1 MKALLIAALMAASIT
16 PSFAQGTAKPARSVA
31 PPAKA
36 APAAPTNAAP
46 APTAIGFVGNKGS
59 KICHKAECKSVGK
72 MKDANK
78 VSFASAADAQKAGFK
93 ACKSC
98 KPF

>member
-1 MKALLIAALMAASIT
+1 MKALILAVLMAA
-16 PSFAQGTAKPARSVA
+16 PLFAQGAAKPSKPAA

-36 APAAPTNAAP
+36 APAPAA
-46 APTAIGFVGNKGS
+46 TGFVGNKES
-59 KICHKAECKSVGK
+59 KVCHKADCKSVGK
-72 MKDANK
+72 MKDTNK

-93 ACKSC
+93 ACKVC